1 MLKPRRRLT
10 RKQIKQDRFIAT
22 VVRSIRTVQ
31 RNSKRFAIGTA
42 VVLVAVV
49 AVVAVGQHRK
59 GREVQSIEALGEA
72 QMAKWAGK
80 TEEALKL
87 YQRVTQQF
95 GGTRSAGE
103 AWIALGNLYFEKGKV
118 KEAAAAFQEY
128 LKRYKD
134 DPILIY
140 TAWNGIA
147 ACLEQ
152 EGKYSEAA
160 QKYKSFADRHQNSP
174 WAARALWDA
183 ARCFRLAGSP
193 QEAKMALE
201 EIIDF
206 YPNSPLSYR
215 AKSEEKMLK

>member
-1 MLKPRRRLT
+1 MLKPRKRLT
-10 RKQIKQDRFIAT
+10 RKEIKRDRFIAT
-22 VVRSIRTVQ
+22 VSKVLAFIQ
-31 RNSKRFAIGTA
+31 RNSKRFAIATA

-49 AVVAVGQHRK
+49 AIMAVRQHRK
-59 GREVQSIEALGEA
+59 AREVRSIEALGEA
-72 QMAKWAGK
+72 QTAKWAGK

-95 GGTRSAGE
+95 GGTRGAGE
-103 AWIALGNLYFEKGKV
+103 ACVALGNLYFEKGDV
-118 KEAAAAFQEY
+118 KKAKAAFQEY
-128 LKRYKD
+128 LSRYNN

-140 TAWNGIA
+140 TAWSGIA

-152 EGKYSEAA
+152 EGDYLEAA
-160 QKYKSFADRHQNSP
+160 QRYKSFADRHQNSP

-183 ARCFRLAGSP
+183 ARCFRLAGKL
-193 QEAKMALE
+193 QEAKMALQ

-215 AKSEEKMLK
+215 AKSEEKMLE